1 MLPAEILMETPRGIQ
16 FRALIQH
23 GGHGLFIGL
32 VSQDNAG
39 DRTAWLIMLTIP
51 GDNDMGQ

>member
-1 MLPAEILMETPRGIQ
+1 METPRGIQ
-16 FRALIQH
+16 FRAIIQH